1 MHAHACIHI
10 HLCAKAAS
18 LLIVF
23 FFVSLV
29 SSHPASFIYSV
40 SLFSF
45 GTRINL
51 IPVFEAAVV
60 SQIEVDSKLL
70 DRKTDGQRRDGQ
82 QKQAD

>member
-1 MHAHACIHI
+1 MHMLAYTSTCVQKQPRF
-10 HLCAKAAS
+10 LS
-18 LLIVF
+18 F

-51 IPVFEAAVV
+51 IPVYEAAVV

>member
-23 FFVSLV
+23 YSSLV

-45 GTRINL
+45 GTRINP
-51 IPVFEAAVV
+51 IPVYEAAVV